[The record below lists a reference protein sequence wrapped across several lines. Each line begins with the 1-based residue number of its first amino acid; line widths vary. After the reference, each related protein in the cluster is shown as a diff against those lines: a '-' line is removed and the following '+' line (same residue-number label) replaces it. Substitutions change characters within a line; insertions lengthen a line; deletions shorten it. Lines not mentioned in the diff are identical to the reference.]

1 MKIPARS
8 SASAG
13 GAAALP
19 PERCLAKTWEL
30 PQRTLAGRTVE
41 EHCRIAG
48 AVAACLCA
56 RLNAVVPG
64 LLPPGAELPA
74 LLHDVGKASLPFQK
88 RLYDAITDRGPDA
101 ALTGAAL
108 AKADLAW
115 ESSVGGHGAVSRACL
130 AGLGAPAAVARIAGA
145 HHGRALKTF
154 ADDAAQAGGP
164 AWQTLRREICRRLLG
179 GRTDWPQ
186 LEGRLERIVGGLTVT
201 ADWIAS
207 GPLFDNPREDWE
219 ALIERAVDEAG
230 FRWPDIRP
238 GLSFED
244 IFGFAPRPAQRAL
257 YEAISGPGVFV
268 LEAPMGLGKT
278 EAALYAAYRMLEQQ
292 KSCGLYFA
300 LPTQL
305 TSNRIHRRVNAFLSS
320 ILNEEGEA
328 LLLHGMAWLERFQR
342 QCMGAE
348 AAPNQAWFARGRR
361 GILAP
366 FGVGTI
372 EQALFSVLNV
382 RHGALRSFGLAGK
395 TVILDEVHSYDAYTG
410 TILDALIEQLRA
422 MRCTVIILSA
432 TLTAQRRAAILPGVN
447 DAPSTAYPLI
457 SAAPEDAGVREIA
470 CDPGE
475 SAETRLRHASEEAA
489 QEEALRR
496 AEAGERVLWIE
507 NTVAEAQERFR
518 LLAGRAA
525 AMRELPTG
533 LLHSRFTP
541 ADRRRNEDRWAAFF
555 HPQAE
560 ERGERGGIVVG
571 TQVVEQSLDLDADFL
586 VSRFCP
592 SDMLLQRLGRL
603 WRHGGRTAR
612 PASARREA
620 CLLHPSLEEAAADP
634 GHAFGP
640 SGYVYAPYVL
650 SAVWNSGM
658 TETAC
663 ICRTIF
669 APCWKRPMPKGKKR
683 NPPCWRHGGSCA
695 GYGIFCGGRL
705 CLHSRIPS
713 QLLRIRRRV
722 PAGRSGKRFPW
733 CCCAAGMPRPAA
745 LRRRTARRC
754 RSVCRR
760 TPQAGR
766 SALPSGGNGRRW
778 RRRWPKTPSGWRQS
792 TLRRES
798 FPGGLPAGVGMSC
811 GSHGWPTMAGCCRL
825 TARRRPL
832 PPGMT
837 PGWAMSFC
845 DGGAGLIIR
854 C

>member
-1 MKIPARS
+1 MKIPART

-108 AKADLAW
+108 TKADLAW

-164 AWQTLRREICRRLLG
+164 AWQTLRREICKRLLG

-207 GPLFDNPREDWE
+207 GPLFDNPQEDWKP
-219 ALIERAVDEAG
+219 LIERAVDEAG

-278 EAALYAAYRMLEQQ
+278 EAALYAAYRMLEQK

-342 QCMGAE
+342 QHMGAE

-372 EQALFSVLNV
+372 DQALFSVLNV

-410 TILDALIEQLRA
+410 TILDALIAQLRA

-432 TLTAQRRAAILPGVN
+432 TLTAQRRAAILPGMK

-470 CDPGE
+470 CEPGE
-475 SAETRLRHASEEAA
+475 SAETRLLHASEEDA

-541 ADRRRNEDRWAAFF
+541 ADRRRNEERWAAFF
-555 HPQAE
+555 HPQAKG
-560 ERGERGGIVVG
+560 RGERGGIVVG

-592 SDMLLQRLGRL
+592 TDMLLQRLGRL

-620 CLLHPSLEEAAADP
+620 CLLHPSPEEAGADP
-634 GHAFGP
+634 ARAFGP

-650 SAVWNSGM
+650 FRSLELWHDRDGVRLPDDIRPLLEATYAEREEKEAAVLAARR
-658 TETAC
+658 EL
-663 ICRTIF
+663 CRIRDILRRQALLAQSDSVTIVEDTQ
-669 APCWKRPMPKGKKR
+669 ARTRWQEREDVSVVLLRGWDAATCRLRPTDGAEV
-683 NPPCWRHGGSCA
+683 S
-695 GYGIFCGGRL
+695 L
-705 CLHSRIPS
+705 CLP
-713 QLLRIRRRV
+713 QD
-722 PAGRSGKRFPW
+722 
-733 CCCAAGMPRPAA
+733 AAGWEERLAFWQKRQEVAAA
-745 LRRRTARRC
+745 LAENTVRVAAKHAPQGAVPRWLARWCREDVRIAWLADDGRVLQADGTA
-754 RSVCRR
+754 
-760 TPQAGR
+760 
-766 SALPSGGNGRRW
+766 SAS
-778 RRRWPKTPSGWRQS
+778 
-792 TLRRES
+792 
-798 FPGGLPAGVGMSC
+798 PARYD
-811 GSHGWPTMAGCCRL
+811 ARL
-825 TARRRPL
+825 GYVVL
-832 PPGMT
+832 
-837 PGWAMSFC
+837 
-845 DGGAGLIIR
+845 
-854 C
+854 

>member
-1 MKIPARS
+1 MKIPARTS
-8 SASAG
+8 SSAG

-164 AWQTLRREICRRLLG
+164 AWQTLRREICKRLLG

-207 GPLFDNPREDWE
+207 GPLFDNPQEDWKP
-219 ALIERAVDEAG
+219 LIERAVDEAG

-278 EAALYAAYRMLEQQ
+278 EAALYAAYRMLAQK

-342 QCMGAE
+342 QRMGAE

-372 EQALFSVLNV
+372 DQALFSVLNV

-422 MRCTVIILSA
+422 MRCTVIVLSA
-432 TLTAQRRAAILPGVN
+432 TLTAQRRAAILPGVK

-470 CDPGE
+470 CEPGE
-475 SAETRLRHASEEAA
+475 SAETRLLHASEEDA

-560 ERGERGGIVVG
+560 GRGERGGIVVG

-592 SDMLLQRLGRL
+592 TDMLLQRLGRL
-603 WRHGGRTAR
+603 WRHGERTAR

-620 CLLHPSLEEAAADP
+620 CLLHPSPEEAAADP
-634 GHAFGP
+634 ARAFGP

-650 SAVWNSGM
+650 FRSLELWHDRDGVRLPDDIRPLLEATYAEREEKDPAVL
-658 TETAC
+658 A
-663 ICRTIF
+663 
-669 APCWKRPMPKGKKR
+669 A
-683 NPPCWRHGGSCA
+683 WRE
-695 GYGIFCGGRL
+695 L
-705 CLHSRIPS
+705 C
-713 QLLRIRRRV
+713 RIRDILRRQALLAQSDSV
-722 PAGRSGKRFPW
+722 KVVEDTQARTRWQEREEVSVVL
-733 CCCAAGMPRPAA
+733 
-745 LRRRTARRC
+745 LRRRDAATC
-754 RSVCRR
+754 SL
-760 TPQAGR
+760 TPADGAEVSLRLPQDAAGR
-766 SALPSGGNGRRW
+766 DERLAFWRKRQEVAAALAENTVRVAAKHAPQGAVPRWLADWCREDVRIAWLADDGRVLQADGTASAS
-778 RRRWPKTPSGWRQS
+778 
-792 TLRRES
+792 
-798 FPGGLPAGVGMSC
+798 PARYD
-811 GSHGWPTMAGCCRL
+811 ARL
-825 TARRRPL
+825 GYVVL
-832 PPGMT
+832 
-837 PGWAMSFC
+837 
-845 DGGAGLIIR
+845 
-854 C
+854 

>member
-48 AVAACLCA
+48 DVAACLCA

-164 AWQTLRREICRRLLG
+164 AWQTLRRDICRRLLG

-207 GPLFDNPREDWE
+207 GPLFDNPREDWKP
-219 ALIERAVDEAG
+219 LIERAVDEAG

-348 AAPNQAWFARGRR
+348 AAPNQTWFARGRR

-372 EQALFSVLNV
+372 DQALFSVLNV

-422 MRCTVIILSA
+422 MRCTVIVLSA

-525 AMRELPTG
+525 AMRGLPTS

-555 HPQAE
+555 HPQADG
-560 ERGERGGIVVG
+560 RGERGGIVVG

-592 SDMLLQRLGRL
+592 TDMLLQRLGRL

-620 CLLHPSLEEAAADP
+620 CLLHPPLEEAAADP
-634 GHAFGP
+634 EHAFGP

-650 SAVWNSGM
+650 FRSLELWHDRDGVHLPDDIRPLLEATYAEREEKEPAVLAARR
-658 TETAC
+658 EL
-663 ICRTIF
+663 CRIRDILRRQALLAQSDSVTIVEDTQ
-669 APCWKRPMPKGKKR
+669 ARTRWQEREEV
-683 NPPCWRHGGSCA
+683 SVV
-695 GYGIFCGGRL
+695 
-705 CLHSRIPS
+705 
-713 QLLRIRRRV
+713 LLR
-722 PAGRSGKRFPW
+722 GW
-733 CCCAAGMPRPAA
+733 DAA
-745 LRRRTARRC
+745 T
-754 RSVCRR
+754 
-760 TPQAGR
+760 
-766 SALPSGGNGRRW
+766 
-778 RRRWPKTPSGWRQS
+778 
-792 TLRRES
+792 
-798 FPGGLPAGVGMSC
+798 
-811 GSHGWPTMAGCCRL
+811 CRL
-825 TARRRPL
+825 TPADGAEVSLCLPQDAAGREERLAFWQKRQEVAAALAENTVRVAAKHAPQGEIPRWLARWCRDDVRIAWL
-832 PPGMT
+832 ADDGRVLQADGTPPASPARYDARLGYVV
-837 PGWAMSFC
+837 
-845 DGGAGLIIR
+845 L
-854 C
+854 